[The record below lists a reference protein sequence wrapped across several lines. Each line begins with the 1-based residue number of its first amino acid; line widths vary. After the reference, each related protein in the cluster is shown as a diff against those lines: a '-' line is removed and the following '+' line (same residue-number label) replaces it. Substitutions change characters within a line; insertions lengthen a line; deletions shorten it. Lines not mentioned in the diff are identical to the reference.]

1 MVKKYYTF
9 TAYNLDEITCFSS
22 QEIYYRL
29 LCEEFTE
36 ARARAIT
43 NLVDTMEPMD
53 YLIFD
58 NDGVTRV
65 IIHCWSFK
73 KD

>member
-1 MVKKYYTF
+1 MPKKYYTF
-9 TAYNLDEITCFSS
+9 TAYCIDELTCFSS

-29 LCEEFTE
+29 LAEKFTE
-36 ARARAIT
+36 ARATAIRY
-43 NLVDTMEPMD
+43 LVDTMEPMD

-65 IIHCWSFK
+65 IIRCWTYK
-73 KD
+73 ND